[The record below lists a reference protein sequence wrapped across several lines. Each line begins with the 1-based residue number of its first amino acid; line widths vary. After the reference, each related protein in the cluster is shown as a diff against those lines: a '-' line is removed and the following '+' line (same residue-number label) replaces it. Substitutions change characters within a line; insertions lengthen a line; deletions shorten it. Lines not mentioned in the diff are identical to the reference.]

1 MTRGRIKFFGNRVST
16 FLRNSVDS
24 DLAREAG
31 DQIKSF
37 ATAKPL
43 LSACFGLA
51 AGFALGMLFRRR
63 N

>member
-1 MTRGRIKFFGNRVST
+1 MRRRRTHDYGDRVSK
-16 FLRNSVDS
+16 FVRNSKAS
-24 DLAREAG
+24 DFALEAG

-37 ATAKPL
+37 VTAKPL